1 MCLIVFAAMI
11 RLNKVFYG
19 LNDAFLRNAITGVVL
34 NTSLNALLL
43 FNICQCLMIISL
55 VFDQIELYVTISGI
69 AFFLTVLMSF
79 NRLDL
84 SRLQYTL
91 KTYNLKT

>member
-1 MCLIVFAAMI
+1 MI
-11 RLNKVFYG
+11 RLHKVFYG

-34 NTSLNALLL
+34 NTSLNALLP
-43 FNICQCLMIISL
+43 FNICQCLLIISL
-55 VFDQIELYVTISGI
+55 VFDQIELYVTSGI
-69 AFFLTVLMSF
+69 TFFLTVLMSF

-84 SRLQYTL
+84 SRVQSTL